1 LAIESRVEFSFMVI
15 IVLQR
20 LEFIK
25 MSEAEI
31 ESHYPSSKC
40 QCNVFL
46 IDYSVCN
53 ENCGLIYINRIVFFG
68 PSNDDNSKGS
78 FFDYIVLIKVVT
90 KLNS

>member
-1 LAIESRVEFSFMVI
+1 MFI
-15 IVLQR
+15 IVLQI

-31 ESHYPSSKC
+31 ESHYSSSKC

-53 ENCGLIYINRIVFFG
+53 ENCGLIYIDRILFFG
-68 PSNDDNSKGS
+68 QSNDYNCKGS
-78 FFDYIVLIKVVT
+78 FFWLYSP
-90 KLNS
+90 NQSSY

>member
-1 LAIESRVEFSFMVI
+1 MAIESRVEFSFMVI
-15 IVLQR
+15 IFLQR

-25 MSEAEI
+25 MSDTEI

-53 ENCGLIYINRIVFFG
+53 ENCELIYINGILFFG
-68 PSNDDNSKGS
+68 QSHDDNSKGS
-78 FFDYIVLIKVVT
+78 FFDYIVLIKVIT